1 MPKKEKTP
9 AEVGDESPLENE
21 TDHLGEI
28 LRRARALHRRAAQ
41 AGVSDVLVAALL
53 VSDALENAA
62 RKVK

>member
-1 MPKKEKTP
+1 MTKKEKTL
-9 AEVGDESPLENE
+9 AEVGEESQLDYE

-53 VSDALENAA
+53 VSDALESAA
-62 RKVK
+62 RKIK

>member
-9 AEVGDESPLENE
+9 AEVGEESQLENE
-21 TDHLGEI
+21 TDHLGEV
-28 LRRARALHRRAAQ
+28 LRRARALHRRAVQ

-62 RKVK
+62 RRIK